1 MQCGTTATNK
11 FYVNQDKRAEQNKV
25 LRESGKAVSKGLHD
39 QYENKLNFNKKRLVE
54 DADQR
59 ERILARMKEEDEAV
73 KQEKAEKKRLLQ

>member
-1 MQCGTTATNK
+1 M
-11 FYVNQDKRAEQNKV
+11 NQDKRADHNKV
-25 LRESGKAVSKGLHD
+25 LRESGKAVSRGLHD